1 MSVFLAPNL
10 SPIIG
15 GTYFP
20 PEDRHGYPG
29 FKNVLLG
36 ISKEVERESFDR
48 CTFDRKRIDVD
59 LTAPHRT
66 VHFISFGLFVAVARE

>member
-29 FKNVLLG
+29 FKTVLFG
-36 ISKEVERESFDR
+36 ISKEVASKSF
-48 CTFDRKRIDVD
+48 
-59 LTAPHRT
+59 
-66 VHFISFGLFVAVARE
+66 E

>member
-36 ISKEVERESFDR
+36 ISKEVERER
-48 CTFDRKRIDVD
+48 ALTDVHSIESAS
-59 LTAPHRT
+59 TS
-66 VHFISFGLFVAVARE
+66 I